1 MRLFTAIELPE
12 PVRRHL
18 AHVQAQLKRLA
29 EQGGPPQ
36 FPAVSWTKESNLHVT
51 MKFLGEVP
59 DERVPEVRE
68 VLARVEFPS
77 PALRLHA
84 AALDAFPT
92 HNSIRVL
99 HARVEGDVERL
110 AALHHTIEAR
120 CEPLGFAKENR
131 RFRAHVTMGRP
142 RMPLRGAWELLQEAT
157 AGRWPGPV
165 FEASHFALVQSR
177 LNPAGAGYTTL
188 ATFPIF

>member
-29 EQGGPPQ
+29 EQGDPPQ
-36 FPAVSWTKESNLHVT
+36 FPAISWTKESNLHVT
-51 MKFLGEVP
+51 MKFLGDVP
-59 DERVPEVRE
+59 DERLPGITDA
-68 VLARVEFPS
+68 LAGVKNGAS
-77 PALRLHA
+77 PLRLHA

-99 HARVEGDVERL
+99 HARVDGDVEPL
-110 AALHHTIEAR
+110 AALHHAIEAQ
-120 CEPLGFAKENR
+120 CEPLGCPKENR

-142 RMPLRGAWELLQEAT
+142 RVPLRGAWELLQEAT
-157 AGRWPGPV
+157 AGRWPGPA
-165 FEASHFALVQSR
+165 FEASEISLVQSR
-177 LNPAGAGYTTL
+177 LNPAGAVYTTL